1 MERTMITTLKSTL
14 FLSLLLCDVASGFVL
29 PSSSTAI
36 TLQNNIHH
44 PTTTKNHHNM
54 VSTSEDESSTTA
66 ASSPTNN
73 ESIISKAPTLNG
85 KMVLPI
91 KITAAG
97 LKGHKVAAVYAILDS
112 NYKRG

>member
-1 MERTMITTLKSTL
+1 MERTITTTLKSAL
-14 FLSLLLCDVASGFVL
+14 ILSLLICDVASGFVL
-29 PSSSTAI
+29 PSSSMAI
-36 TLQNNIHH
+36 TLQNNIHA
-44 PTTTKNHHNM
+44 TTIKHHNM

-66 ASSPTNN
+66 TSSTNN